1 MSFYVAIT
9 LNASNFRGSISAKLN
24 KEINLRGEWEVAI
37 IDTNL
42 AEGEAEFFIFCDL
55 VDYTFINEGLGQ
67 LIAIVKSAK
76 SSKMYMRV
84 NKKRFSNINI
94 DVKFDLLKDQPSI
107 ILSDSYFILHFK
119 KL

>member
-1 MSFYVAIT
+1 MSFHVAIT
-9 LNASNFRGSISAKLN
+9 LNPSNFKGSTSTKLN

-42 AEGEAEFFIFCDL
+42 SEGEAQFFIFCDL

-67 LIAIVKSAK
+67 LISIIKSAK
-76 SSKMYMRV
+76 TSKMYVRV
-84 NKKRFSNINI
+84 TKKRFSNINI
-94 DVKFDLLKDQPSI
+94 DVKYDLLKDKSA
-107 ILSDSYFILHFK
+107 ILLNESYFILHFK